1 MIDQPS
7 FPNQTLSEFIRYV
20 LFKSNKKCQGC
31 DLICFEDEQLCPE
44 CHGYMFIPYTE
55 HLKNY
60 SPEAIQEI
68 PVDNTEILESQLY

>member
-1 MIDQPS
+1 MIESTPS
-7 FPNQTLSEFIRYV
+7 PNPTLSEFIRYV

-44 CHGYMFIPYTE
+44 CHGYLFVPYIE

-60 SPEAIQEI
+60 SSEATQEK
-68 PVDNTEILESQLY
+68 VEDNTEILESQLY